1 MNISLLSAHTNF
13 DAAPDGLNAF
23 VVRAMGLTDVHI
35 LDVRDRERLYKVV
48 TFVPPEFREQVLEAM
63 FKAGAGHIGAY
74 ADTSFRATGT
84 GTFRPLPGSHPFTG
98 KEHVLAR
105 VEEDRVETIVPGRS
119 LASVLDALR
128 SAHPYEEPA
137 VDIFEE
143 HLPEVPVAGFGHV
156 GRLPHVMDPQEFTS
170 FIKSFL
176 VSRSCRWQG
185 HFHKPSNVLLFVQE
199 PDHLL

>member
-1 MNISLLSAHTNF
+1 
-13 DAAPDGLNAF
+13 
-23 VVRAMGLTDVHI
+23 
-35 LDVRDRERLYKVV
+35 
-48 TFVPPEFREQVLEAM
+48 
-63 FKAGAGHIGAY
+63 
-74 ADTSFRATGT
+74 
-84 GTFRPLPGSHPFTG
+84 
-98 KEHVLAR
+98 LAR